1 MKNLLLPFLL
11 LITLTLPA
19 QNPADIDLVVG
30 SGYVDFH
37 KVDVIA
43 TQTDGKIIAG
53 GSFHEQLSGQHWIG
67 NLVRFN
73 TDGSID
79 DSFQAEPFYSSGYF
93 TSLAIQPDGKILVGG
108 NFSLMGDE
116 PAVRF
121 VRLNTDGSIDTTF
134 IHEVYGIVRSIA
146 LQPDG
151 KIVVAGNFSGYVN
164 GHVQRYVLRLNSDG
178 SKDQTFDFGFEGFE
192 ALYTQVKAVTVQGDG
207 KILAGGNFM
216 TFNNEP
222 QGMLI
227 RFNAD
232 GTKDTSFDI
241 GVGGAPNTIVEK
253 IIEQPDGKLLV
264 TAARKWNNTSYKGLI
279 RLNSD
284 GSLDDSFV
292 LGEEIGAVSNVALK
306 PDGKIIIIGQ
316 NTIDEEQIAV
326 VRLNSN
332 GAIDPTFAAVPTD
345 SQIGC
350 VALQA
355 DGKILLGGYFKEYAG
370 VMKNSFTR
378 LNSDGTPDPSF
389 NIDTGLNDA
398 VFSIAVREDGTTLI
412 GGSFTRFQ
420 NIPQNGIVS
429 LNNDGSYDASFN
441 IGSGFNETVRKIV
454 TQPDGKI
461 LVGGDFT
468 EFDGATANHI
478 VRLNADGSRDLTF
491 DADSGFNNYVQT
503 IAVQPDGKV
512 LIGGRFTEFNGLP
525 QKYFVRLNAD
535 GSKDT
540 SFDVAEAFNHR
551 VTQIEMQ
558 ADDKI
563 FVAGNFTTFNDEDQR
578 FMVSLNPDGSKD
590 TNFDVGTS
598 YSSYVTP
605 DYPKDIILDLAIQED
620 GKILV
625 LCSSG
630 WYQEQEVG
638 YPLRIHSDG
647 SVDEDFESNV
657 IFSHG
662 WSTTLAVQSDGKV
675 LVGGSYYTA
684 HVNGVPE
691 SHNRIMR
698 LHANGVK
705 DDVFDINEGHEPQS
719 GGFYQGGINDIV
731 IDPDDKIWV
740 GGNFFHYRLESSFAA
755 IRLVGEADLSVD
767 NIEYEKEKI
776 ILYPNPVKNYVT
788 LEGLKGNES
797 LSLFDINGRL
807 IHSFKAIGK
816 TENLDMS
823 SYSNGVYYLRIK
835 SENNYQ
841 TTKKIIKQ

>member
-1 MKNLLLPFLL
+1 MKNLLLLFFLL
-11 LITLTLPA
+11 TTLTLPA

-43 TQTDGKIIAG
+43 QQADGKVLAG

-79 DSFQAEPFYSSGYF
+79 DSFQAEPFLSSGYF
-93 TSLAIQPDGKILVGG
+93 TALAIQPDGKILVGG
-108 NFSLMGDE
+108 NFSMVGDE
-116 PAVRF
+116 PIARF
-121 VRLNTDGSIDTTF
+121 VRLNPDGSIDTSFT
-134 IHEVYGIVRSIA
+134 HEVYGIVRSIA

-151 KIVVAGNFSGYVN
+151 KIMVAGSFSSYIN
-164 GHVQRYVLRLNSDG
+164 GHIQRYVLRLNPDG
-178 SKDQTFDFGFEGFE
+178 SRDHSFDFGFEGFA
-192 ALYTQVKAVTVQGDG
+192 ALYTQVKAVTVQADG
-207 KILAGGNFM
+207 KILAGGNFI

-264 TAARKWNNTSYKGLI
+264 TAVRNWNNTSYRGLI
-279 RLNSD
+279 RLNAN
-284 GSLDDSFV
+284 GSFDTSFDMP
-292 LGEEIGAVSNVALK
+292 EEVGAVSNAALL
-306 PDGKIIIIGQ
+306 PDGKIIIIGI

-332 GAIDPTFAAVPTD
+332 GAIDPAFTAVPTD

-378 LNSDGTPDPSF
+378 LNSDGTPDTSF

-398 VFSIAVREDGTTLI
+398 VYSIAVRDNGTTLI

-441 IGSGFNETVRKIV
+441 IGDGFNEKVRKIV

-468 EFDGATANHI
+468 EFDGESANHI
-478 VRLNADGSRDLTF
+478 VRLNADGSRDFTF
-491 DADSGFNNYVQT
+491 DAGSGFNNYVQT

-512 LIGGRFTEFNGLP
+512 LVGGRFTEIDGLP

-540 SFDVAEAFNHR
+540 SFDVDESFNHR

-563 FVAGNFTTFNDEDQR
+563 FVAGNFTTFNGEDQR

-598 YSSYVTP
+598 YGSYVTP
-605 DYPKDIILDLAIQED
+605 DHPKDIIPDIAIQED
-620 GKILV
+620 GKILIV
-625 LCSSG
+625 SNSN
-630 WYQEQEVG
+630 WYQGQNVG
-638 YPLRIHSDG
+638 MPLRINADG
-647 SVDEDFESNV
+647 SVDQDFESGV

-662 WSTTLAVQSDGKV
+662 WATTIAVQSDGKI
-675 LVGGSYYTA
+675 LVGGTYYTA
-684 HVNGVPE
+684 HIGGEPGT

-698 LHANGVK
+698 LNANGGM
-705 DDVFDINEGHEPQS
+705 DATFDINEGHEPQS
-719 GGFYQGGINDIV
+719 GGVYQGGVHEIA
-731 IDPDDKIWV
+731 IDPDDKIWL
-740 GGNFFHYRLESSFAA
+740 GGNFFHYRLVSSFAA
-755 IRLVGEADLSVD
+755 VRLVGEGTPVSVGEVDLD
-767 NIEYEKEKI
+767 QNET
-776 ILYPNPVKNYVT
+776 ILYPNPVEDILNINETV
-788 LEGLKGNES
+788 GILKIMD
-797 LSLFDINGRL
+797 LNGRIL
-807 IHSFKAIGK
+807 SVKNDVS
-816 TENLDMS
+816 EVDMS
-823 SYSNGVYYLRIK
+823 SYPSGLYLITTEDENGVM
-835 SENNYQ
+835 Q
-841 TTKKIIKQ
+841 TVKIVKR